1 MEKERA
7 SLGFGDELDAFDPAD
22 WTPKPEKTTND
33 RPPVEETKAAADAAG
48 FKSREPDLSKPEKK
62 RQKRRH
68 TTGRNVQF
76 NMKARQE
83 DIDAFY
89 AIADANGWVLGE
101 ALQHA
106 VIALKAMQN
115 NDEPSQK
122 GQSDPV
128 WVHHN
133 KGT

>member
-7 SLGFGDELDAFDPAD
+7 SLGFGDELDAFDPNE
-22 WTPKPEKTTND
+22 WRPKPEKTAND
-33 RPPVEETKAAADAAG
+33 RPRVQDTQEVADAAG
-48 FKSREPDLSKPEKK
+48 FVSREPARAKHTPKK
-62 RQKRRH
+62 RQQRRH

-89 AIADANGWVLGE
+89 EIADANGWVLGE

-106 VIALKAMQN
+106 VAALQKVHGKA
-115 NDEPSQK
+115 K
-122 GQSDPV
+122 
-128 WVHHN
+128 
-133 KGT
+133 

>member
-7 SLGFGDELDAFDPAD
+7 SLGFGDELDAFDPTE
-22 WTPKPEKTTND
+22 WTPKPEKTAND
-33 RPPVEETKAAADAAG
+33 RPKAEETKAAADAAG
-48 FKSREPDLSKPEKK
+48 FKSREPAQPKPEKK
-62 RQKRRH
+62 RQQRRH

-101 ALQHA
+101 ALQHT
-106 VIALKAMQN
+106 IAAFNK
-115 NDEPSQK
+115 
-122 GQSDPV
+122 
-128 WVHHN
+128 VHG
-133 KGT
+133 KTG